1 MELISE
7 YFSWCEG
14 GRKSSIDPGDR
25 VSSSAS
31 EEEEEAVVGIRVGKN
46 ERPLYQRK
54 KKKEER
60 LSKLGQELGQ
70 MGKNEVYIYIY
81 MRNGGQ
87 NYSWSRVC
95 RRIVMV
101 KLHCNF
107 SSKRRQIRALL
118 S

>member
-25 VSSSAS
+25 VSSSALE
-31 EEEEEAVVGIRVGKN
+31 EEEEEATVGIRAGKN

-54 KKKEER
+54 NKEEEQP
-60 LSKLGQELGQ
+60 SKLGQ

-81 MRNGGQ
+81 ME
-87 NYSWSRVC
+87 SF
-95 RRIVMV
+95 
-101 KLHCNF
+101 LTF
-107 SSKRRQIRALL
+107 
-118 S
+118 